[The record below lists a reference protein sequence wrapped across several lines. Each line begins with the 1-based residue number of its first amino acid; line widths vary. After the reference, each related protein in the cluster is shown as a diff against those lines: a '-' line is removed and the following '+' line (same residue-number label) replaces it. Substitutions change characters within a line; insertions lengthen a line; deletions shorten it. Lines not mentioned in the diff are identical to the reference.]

1 MLTSKRAQ
9 FTIPPSITYLNC
21 AYMAPL
27 LKVVEKEG
35 VRGVRRKRNPTQIS
49 AQDFFTDTEL
59 LRPEY
64 AKLINVKD
72 STRIVTNPSVSYGL
86 ATVAKNMGIKK
97 DQHIIVAS
105 EQFPSNYYPWQAL
118 CEETGA
124 SVKSISPPEDF
135 ANRGKRWNEKILD
148 AINTNTRA
156 VAIGNVHWADGTRF
170 DLEAIRKR
178 TKDVGALLI
187 IDGTQSVGAM
197 SFDVEKI
204 KPDALV
210 CAGYKWLLGPY
221 SMGLAYYGE
230 YFDNGKPIEESWMN
244 RLHSEDF
251 AALVNYQ
258 NEYQPGLL
266 RYEVGE
272 HSNFILIPM
281 MTKAIQQLNKWGVER
296 IQEYC
301 KTIGAESI
309 LELKEKGFL
318 IEDEAWRGSHLF
330 GVRLP
335 QGVDLD
341 KIKDSLLKHK
351 VYVSVRGNA
360 IRVAPNVYNTEKDF
374 QKLVRALQNCN

>member
-341 KIKDSLLKHK
+341 KIKASLLKHK